1 MRYSSFILLF
11 LSAALCTTRLTAQNN
26 AGSTAAQNTA
36 GAPDAVGST
45 LTLPQA
51 VAIAIKNNLLVNQAD
66 LNSKGYKISFDQSWE
81 YMLPTISASGGQFE
95 NFGRTLVTTNNSYAS
110 TEFNSGSAGI
120 NGGLTLFHGLVL
132 QNNIRMQRYVWDA
145 SKMDLQAQKDNITLT
160 VLLDY
165 LSILSNRDQV
175 NLAYEQA
182 KVDSVT
188 LDRLTAQSQA
198 GALAPVSN
206 LTDLQGQYAGDQINI
221 ATAINTLEQSK
232 VALFALLNVPYNRD
246 VEYQNTVTAT
256 DINQY
261 PATSDSI
268 FTHAMGI
275 IPTIK
280 SAQLKVFEY
289 EKNLAVQR
297 GYYYPTISLN
307 GSVST
312 NWTNAPSPTSTTV
325 TSSAIQKSTST
336 FTDAAGN
343 NPVYDLVPLT
353 YQNIYPKFSDQFKN
367 DRGESIGLS
376 VSIPIL
382 NGLQTRNNVRQAKLT
397 LKNYQYQNA
406 NARFTLQQNVESA
419 FQNMILAYKSYK
431 FYVQQAAAFKESF
444 RVTNL
449 RFEQGVIA
457 SDVYILAKGN
467 SDRAE
472 VNLAAAKYIYLF
484 RTKVLDYY
492 QGKLT
497 IE

>member
-26 AGSTAAQNTA
+26 AGSTAAQNTT

-66 LNSKGYKISFDQSWE
+66 LTAKGYKISFDQSWE
-81 YMLPTISASGGQFE
+81 YMLPTLNASGGQSE

-110 TEFNSGSAGI
+110 TEFNSGNAGI
-120 NGGLTLFHGLVL
+120 NAGLTLFHGLVY
-132 QNNIRMQRYVWDA
+132 QNNFRMQRYAWDA

-182 KVDSVT
+182 RVDSVT
-188 LDRLTAQSQA
+188 LDRLTAQSKE
-198 GALAPVSN
+198 GALNPVSN

-232 VALFALLNVPYNRD
+232 VTLFALLNVPYNRD

-280 SAQLKVFEY
+280 SAQLKVYEY
-289 EKNLAVQR
+289 QKNLALQR

-312 NWTNAPSPTSTTV
+312 NWTNAPSPTFNQTG
-325 TSSAIQKSTST
+325 TSIVKSTSA
-336 FTDAAGN
+336 FTDPNGN
-343 NPVYDLVPLT
+343 NPIYEEQANGTTT
-353 YQNIYPKFSDQFKN
+353 YPNFSNQFKN

-397 LKNYQYQNA
+397 LKNYQYQND
-406 NARFTLQQNVESA
+406 NARYTLQQNVESY
-419 FQNMILAYKSYK
+419 FQSMILAYKSYK
-431 FYVQQAAAFKESF
+431 FYIQQAAAYKESF

>member
-1 MRYSSFILLF
+1 
-11 LSAALCTTRLTAQNN
+11 
-26 AGSTAAQNTA
+26 
-36 GAPDAVGST
+36 
-45 LTLPQA
+45 
-51 VAIAIKNNLLVNQAD
+51 
-66 LNSKGYKISFDQSWE
+66 
-81 YMLPTISASGGQFE
+81 MLPTLSASGGQSE

-110 TEFNSGSAGI
+110 TEFNSGSAGLSA
-120 NGGLTLFHGLVL
+120 GLTLFHGLVY
-132 QNNIRMQRYVWDA
+132 QNNIRMQRYAWDA

-175 NLAYEQA
+175 NLAYEQS

-188 LDRLTAQSQA
+188 LDRLTAQNKE
-198 GALAPVSN
+198 GALLVVSN

-232 VALFALLNVPYNRD
+232 VALFAILNVPYKAD
-246 VEYQNTVTAT
+246 VAYQNTITAT
-256 DINQY
+256 DISQY
-261 PATSDSI
+261 PATSDTI

-280 SAQLKVFEY
+280 SAQLKVYEY
-289 EKNLAVQR
+289 QKNLALQR

-312 NWTNAPSPTSTTV
+312 NWTNAPAATSFDSTGSQYV
-325 TSSAIQKSTST
+325 KSSSQ
-336 FTDAAGN
+336 FLDAAGT
-343 NPVYDLVPLT
+343 VPI
-353 YQNIYPKFSDQFKN
+353 YNQQINGYNVYPKFSDQFKN
-367 DRGESIGLS
+367 DRGESIGLT

-406 NARFTLQQNVESA
+406 NARYTLQQNVESA

-431 FYVQQAAAFKESF
+431 FYIQQAAAFEESF
-444 RVTNL
+444 RVTNI
-449 RFEQGVIA
+449 RFTEGVIA
-457 SDVYILAKGN
+457 SDAYILAKGN

>member
-26 AGSTAAQNTA
+26 AAATAAQNTT

-51 VAIAIKNNLLVNQAD
+51 VAIAIKNNLLVNQSD
-66 LNSKGYKISFDQSWE
+66 LSAGGYKIGYDQSWE
-81 YMLPTISASGGQFE
+81 YMLPTLSASGGQNE

-110 TEFNSGSAGI
+110 TEFNSGSAGLSA
-120 NGGLTLFHGLVL
+120 GLTLFHGLVV
-132 QNNIRMQRYVWDA
+132 QNNVRMQRYAWDA

-182 KVDSVT
+182 RVDSVT
-188 LDRLTAQSQA
+188 LDRLTAQSKE
-198 GALAPVSN
+198 GALNPVSN
-206 LTDLQGQYAGDQINI
+206 LTDLQGQYASDQVNI
-221 ATAINTLEQSK
+221 AGAINTLEQSK
-232 VALFALLNVPYNRD
+232 VALFAILNVSYKAD
-246 VEYQNTVTAT
+246 VEYQNTITAT

-261 PATSDSI
+261 PATSDTI

-280 SAQLKVFEY
+280 SAQLKVYEY
-289 EKNLAVQR
+289 QKNLAVQR

-312 NWTNAPSPTSTTV
+312 NWTNAPAASSEVTTSTQ
-325 TSSAIQKSTST
+325 IIKSTNT

-343 NPVYDLVPLT
+343 NPVYNLVANGYPV
-353 YQNIYPKFSDQFKN
+353 YPKFSDQFKN
-367 DRGESIGLS
+367 DRGESIGLN

-397 LKNYQYQNA
+397 LKNYQYQNT
-406 NARFTLQQNVESA
+406 NARYVLQQTIESD
-419 FQNMILAYKSYK
+419 FQNMIAAYKSYK
-431 FYVQQAAAFKESF
+431 FYMQAAAAYKESF
-444 RVTNL
+444 RITNI
-449 RFEQGVIA
+449 RFTEGVIA

>member
-1 MRYSSFILLF
+1 MRYLSFILLF

-66 LNSKGYKISFDQSWE
+66 LTAKGYKISFDQSWE
-81 YMLPTISASGGQFE
+81 YMLPTLNASGGQSE

-110 TEFNSGSAGI
+110 TEFNSGNAGI
-120 NGGLTLFHGLVL
+120 NAGLTLFHGLVY
-132 QNNIRMQRYVWDA
+132 QNNFRMQRYAWDA

-188 LDRLTAQSQA
+188 LDRLTAQAQA

-312 NWTNAPSPTSTTV
+312 NWTNAPSATFTQTGTSIV
-325 TSSAIQKSTST
+325 KSTSA
-336 FTDAAGN
+336 FTDPNGN
-343 NPVYDLVPLT
+343 NP
-353 YQNIYPKFSDQFKN
+353 IYEVQANGTTSYPNFSNQFKN

-406 NARFTLQQNVESA
+406 NARFTLQQTIESD

-457 SDVYILAKGN
+457 SDAYILAKGN

-484 RTKVLDYY
+484 RTKVLDYF

>member
-26 AGSTAAQNTA
+26 AAATAAQNTA
-36 GAPDAVGST
+36 GAPDAVGSS

-51 VAIAIKNNLLVNQAD
+51 VTIAIKNNLIVNQAD
-66 LNSKGYKISFDQSWE
+66 LTSQGYKISFDQSWE
-81 YMLPTISASGGQFE
+81 YMLPTLSASGSQNL

-110 TEFNSGSAGI
+110 TEFNGGSAGI
-120 NGGLTLFHGLVL
+120 SAGLTLFHGLVY
-132 QNNIRMQRYVWDA
+132 QNNIRQQRYALDA
-145 SKMDLQAQKDNITLT
+145 SKMDLQTQKDNITLT

-175 NLAYEQA
+175 NLAYEQSR
-182 KVDSVT
+182 VDSVT
-188 LDRLTAQSQA
+188 LERLTFQSQA
-198 GALAPVSN
+198 GALNPVSN
-206 LTDLQGQYAGDQINI
+206 LTDLQGQYASDQINI
-221 ATAINTLEQSK
+221 ANAINTLEQSK
-232 VALFALLNVPYNRD
+232 VALFAILNVPYNRD
-246 VEYQNTVTAT
+246 VEYQNTITAT
-256 DINQY
+256 DISQY
-261 PATSDSI
+261 PATSDTI
-268 FTHAMGI
+268 FTHAMQI

-280 SAQLKVFEY
+280 SAQLKVYEY

-297 GYYYPTISLN
+297 GYYYPTISLG

-312 NWTNAPSPTSTTV
+312 NWTNAPSPTSEVTTS
-325 TSSAIQKSTST
+325 TQIIKSTNT
-336 FTDAAGN
+336 FTDANGN
-343 NPVYDLVPLT
+343 NPVYNLVSNGYP
-353 YQNIYPKFSDQFKN
+353 IYPKFSDQFKN
-367 DRGESIGLS
+367 DRGESFGLN

-406 NARFTLQQNVESA
+406 NARFTLQQTVESD
-419 FQNMILAYKSYK
+419 FQYMIAAYKSYK

-444 RVTNL
+444 RITNI
-449 RFEQGVIA
+449 RFTEGVIA

>member
-26 AGSTAAQNTA
+26 AGATAAQNTT

-51 VAIAIKNNLLVNQAD
+51 VAIAIKNNLAINQND
-66 LNSKGYKISFDQSWE
+66 LIAQGAKINVDQSWE
-81 YMLPTISASGGQFE
+81 FMLPTLSASGGQSL

-120 NGGLTLFHGLVL
+120 NAGLTVFHGLVY
-132 QNNIRMQRYVWDA
+132 QNNIRMQRYAWDA
-145 SKMDLQAQKDNITLT
+145 SKMDLQQQKDNITLN
-160 VLLDY
+160 VLVAY
-165 LSILSNRDQV
+165 LLVLSNRDQV
-175 NLAYEQA
+175 NLAYEQSR
-182 KVDSVT
+182 VDSVQ
-188 LDRLTAQSQA
+188 LVRLTAQGKE
-198 GALAPVSN
+198 GALNPVSS
-206 LTDLQGQYAGDQINI
+206 LTDLQGQYASDQINI
-221 ATAINTLEQSK
+221 ANAINTLEQSK
-232 VALFALLNVPYNRD
+232 VALFALLNVSYNRD
-246 VEYQNTVTAT
+246 VEYQNTITAT

-261 PATSDSI
+261 PAASDSI
-268 FTHAMGI
+268 FQHAMGI
-275 IPTIK
+275 IPSIK
-280 SAQLKVFEY
+280 SAQLRVYEY
-289 EKNLAVQR
+289 QKNLAVQR
-297 GYYYPTISLN
+297 GYYYPTISLG

-312 NWTNAPSPTSTTV
+312 NWTNAPSPTSSTV

-353 YQNIYPKFSDQFKN
+353 SQNIYPKFSDQFKN
-367 DRGESIGLS
+367 DRGESIGLN

-382 NGLQTRNNVRQAKLT
+382 NGLQQRNAVRQAKLT
-397 LKNYQYQNA
+397 LKNYQYQNT
-406 NARFTLQQNVESA
+406 NARFALQQTVESA
-419 FQNMILAYKSYK
+419 FQSMILAYKSYK
-431 FYVQQAAAFKESF
+431 FYVQEAAAYEESF
-444 RVTNL
+444 RITNI
-449 RFEQGVIA
+449 RFTEGVIA
-457 SDVYILAKGN
+457 SDVYIQAKGR
-467 SDRAE
+467 SDQAE

>member
-26 AGSTAAQNTA
+26 AAATAAQNTA
-36 GAPDAVGST
+36 GAPDAVGSS

-51 VAIAIKNNLLVNQAD
+51 VAIAIKNNLVVNQAD
-66 LNSKGYKISFDQSWE
+66 LSSQGYKIGFDQSWE
-81 YMLPTISASGGQFE
+81 YMLPTLNASGGQSL
-95 NFGRTLVTTNNSYAS
+95 NFGRTLVTTNNSYAN

-120 NGGLTLFHGLVL
+120 NAGLTLFHGLVY
-132 QNNIRMQRYVWDA
+132 QNNIRMQRYAWDA

-182 KVDSVT
+182 RVDSVT
-188 LDRLTAQSQA
+188 LNRLTAQSKE
-198 GALAPVSN
+198 GALNPVSN
-206 LTDLQGQYAGDQINI
+206 LTDLQGQYASDQINI
-221 ATAINTLEQSK
+221 VNAINTLEQSK
-232 VALFALLNVPYNRD
+232 VALFAILNVSYKAD
-246 VEYQNTVTAT
+246 VEYQNTITAT
-256 DINQY
+256 DISQY
-261 PATSDSI
+261 PATSDTI

-280 SAQLKVFEY
+280 SAQLKVYEY

-312 NWTNAPSPTSTTV
+312 NWTNAPSTTFVQTGTSIV
-325 TSSAIQKSTST
+325 KSTSA
-336 FTDAAGN
+336 FTDANGN
-343 NPVYDLVPLT
+343 NP
-353 YQNIYPKFSDQFKN
+353 IYEQQANGYTTSPNFSNQFKN
-367 DRGESIGLS
+367 DRGESFGLN

-382 NGLQTRNNVRQAKLT
+382 NGLQTRNNVRNAKLT
-397 LKNYQYQNA
+397 LKNYRYQNT
-406 NARFTLQQNVESA
+406 NARYVLQQNVESA
-419 FQNMILAYKSYK
+419 FQNMIAAYKSYN
-431 FYVQQAAAFKESF
+431 FYIQQATAYKESF
-444 RVTNL
+444 RITNI
-449 RFEQGVIA
+449 RFTEGVIA
-457 SDVYILAKGN
+457 SDVYIVAKGN

>member
-26 AGSTAAQNTA
+26 AGSTAAQNTT

-66 LNSKGYKISFDQSWE
+66 LTAKGYKISFDQSWE
-81 YMLPTISASGGQFE
+81 YMLPTLNASGGQSE

-110 TEFNSGSAGI
+110 TEFNSGNAGI
-120 NGGLTLFHGLVL
+120 NAGLTLFHGLVY
-132 QNNIRMQRYVWDA
+132 QNNFRMQRYAWDA

-188 LDRLTAQSQA
+188 LDRLTAQAQA

-312 NWTNAPSPTSTTV
+312 NWTNAPSATFTQTGTSIV
-325 TSSAIQKSTST
+325 KSTSA
-336 FTDAAGN
+336 FTDPNGN
-343 NPVYDLVPLT
+343 NP
-353 YQNIYPKFSDQFKN
+353 IYEVQANGTTSYPNFSNQFKN

-406 NARFTLQQNVESA
+406 NARYTLQQNVESA

>member
-1 MRYSSFILLF
+1 MRYPSFLLLF

-26 AGSTAAQNTA
+26 AAATAAQNTA
-36 GAPDAVGST
+36 GAPDAVGSS

-51 VAIAIKNNLLVNQAD
+51 VAIAIKNNLIVNQSD
-66 LNSKGYKISFDQSWE
+66 LISQSYKIGFDQSWE
-81 YMLPTISASGGQFE
+81 YMLPSLSAYGGQSL
-95 NFGRTLVTTNNSYAS
+95 NFGRTLVTTNNSYAN

-120 NGGLTLFHGLVL
+120 NAGLTLFHGLVL
-132 QNNIRMQRYVWDA
+132 QNNIRTQRYAWDA

-165 LSILSNRDQV
+165 LSILSNRDQL

-182 KVDSVT
+182 RVDSVT
-188 LDRLTAQSQA
+188 LDRLTAQSKE
-198 GALAPVSN
+198 GALNPVSN
-206 LTDLQGQYAGDQINI
+206 LTDLQGQYAGDEVNI
-221 ATAINTLEQSK
+221 ANANNTLEQSK
-232 VALFALLNVPYNRD
+232 VNLFAILNVSYNRD
-246 VEYQNTVTAT
+246 VEFQNTITAT
-256 DINQY
+256 DISQY
-261 PATSDSI
+261 PATSDTI

-280 SAQLKVFEY
+280 SAQLKVYEY

-297 GYYYPTISLN
+297 GYYYPTVSLG

-312 NWTNAPSPTSTTV
+312 NWTNAPSTTFVQTGTSIV
-325 TSSAIQKSTST
+325 KSTSA
-336 FTDAAGN
+336 FTDANGN
-343 NPVYDLVPLT
+343 NP
-353 YQNIYPKFSDQFKN
+353 IYEQQSNGYTTSPNFSNQFKN
-367 DRGESIGLS
+367 DRGESFGLN

-382 NGLQTRNNVRQAKLT
+382 NGLQTRNSVRNAKLT
-397 LKNYQYQNA
+397 LKNYQYQNT
-406 NARFTLQQNVESA
+406 NARYTLQQNVESA
-419 FQNMILAYKSYK
+419 FQNMITAYKSYN
-431 FYVQQAAAFKESF
+431 FYIQQAAAYKESF
-444 RVTNL
+444 RITNI
-449 RFEQGVIA
+449 RFTEGVIA